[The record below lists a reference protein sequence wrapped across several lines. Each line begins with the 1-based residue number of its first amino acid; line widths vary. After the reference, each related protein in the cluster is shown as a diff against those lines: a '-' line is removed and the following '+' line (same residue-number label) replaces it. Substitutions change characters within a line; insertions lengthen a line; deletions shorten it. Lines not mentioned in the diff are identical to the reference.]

1 MVEKEMET
9 SLLENSPE
17 ERLDE
22 VSAETVVSPEETIP
36 EIDYLSPDLF
46 ENINVYNKEDLDQ
59 EGVEEEIPAELQ
71 SMYLE
76 TLSDIDEQ
84 ELVSGR
90 VIGMT
95 DNDIILDIGFKSE
108 GIIDRSEFPEDK
120 LPNIGEQIEVF
131 LETLEDRK
139 GNMVLSKTK
148 ADFLKCWK
156 KIRTTFENNE
166 IISCKILRRI
176 KGGMVVDIG
185 DIEAFLPGSQIDIRP
200 VRDFDLYLN
209 KELEVRIVK
218 FNEMRKNIVVSR
230 KILLED
236 ELKEQREHLFN
247 QINIGDIIEGQVKN
261 VTDFGV
267 FIDL

>member
-22 VSAETVVSPEETIP
+22 VSAETVVSTEETIP

-120 LPNIGEQIEVF
+120 FRL
-131 LETLEDRK
+131 L
-139 GNMVLSKTK
+139 GNR
-148 ADFLKCWK
+148 LKY
-156 KIRTTFENNE
+156 F
-166 IISCKILRRI
+166 
-176 KGGMVVDIG
+176 
-185 DIEAFLPGSQIDIRP
+185 
-200 VRDFDLYLN
+200 
-209 KELEVRIVK
+209 
-218 FNEMRKNIVVSR
+218 
-230 KILLED
+230 
-236 ELKEQREHLFN
+236 
-247 QINIGDIIEGQVKN
+247 
-261 VTDFGV
+261 
-267 FIDL
+267 